1 MSKITTTKRD
11 NDNFLNMT
19 RIRGI
24 LLITLISALA
34 LIRADFVIN
43 LDNKDIRNA
52 IVVRINETEK
62 CMLVSELFP
71 SRTIVTEERSFT
83 DDAFRIR
90 GKEHRNIEPVI
101 VIIYNIQTDTL
112 CDRRRKHLLADAS
125 PLAENNSTSGSKAY
139 QLFSMCTSCSQH
151 NHFISPRLITS
162 SASPK
167 ISSSSS
173 TRRLKSFCKHNN
185 TSAKVTDYPVHQAK
199 LHSITSHIGAPS
211 SILLW
216 MHESHL
222 FVSDDPKGLPN
233 LDSSRR
239 QLVDSTIY
247 GIGVRKNELTAN
259 LTSTTS
265 TNVTH
270 SKAKSLFR
278 SPVQPQ
284 STTYSM
290 IGTNSRASTASCS
303 TDDGDECCS
312 DLDCSSLRNN
322 VCANRHCVAEGYPRF
337 TLEWYGYDD
346 YDLIVTTPSGIALSF
361 VIEYDPTTGG
371 KVGEIV
377 DQTALGYHTEN
388 TYFPLTGAPVGAY
401 SYSVKQFAMIGSDAG
416 DEWTLSV
423 HDERGEVARYTGK
436 GASDTFMYERTVLS
450 APSLP
455 HPPTQPPGSR
465 PCSSNYDE
473 CCSESGCLLD
483 GEICVNRNCIA
494 EGSPRFTLYWEGDDD
509 IDLFVTTPGGEELS
523 FVNFFDPLSG
533 GRVGEETDQ
542 FGSGFHVENV
552 FFPKD
557 GSTLGTFNFL
567 VRPISTFQGADKWTV
582 DVVAN
587 GEVVMSESGYGES
600 SQFSYRKT
608 STPSSPTN
616 GPAPTLSPNQRPSD
630 GGDHSCS
637 IFFDECCSDS
647 DCQTGLDLCVQKTC
661 IRDGNPRFTLTWN
674 GDDDLDF
681 FVITPLGTEI
691 SNSQTFDALSG
702 GSYENDGDQG
712 QAGAHVENIYFP
724 VSGAPSGQFSYGV
737 RSSNSNGFADPWV
750 IHVYEDGELVDTKL
764 GSGES
769 VLFDYLRNGFDGPQR
784 PPPESTRCS
793 PLMDD
798 CCLDSDCDSDDEI
811 CVQRSCIE
819 EGYPRITLT
828 WTGDDDLDLRVVTPN
843 GAVLSRQNEFD
854 PVSGGRFKADRDQ
867 SEFGFHVET
876 VNFPDISGK
885 LKFFVK
891 SRTTR
896 GAGADI
902 WNLAV
907 YESDTMVQD
916 HSGFGDSR
924 DFFYHRDDNLDE
936 KQCPNEC
943 CADYDCSPSELCV
956 QRSCI
961 ADGALRFT
969 LTWTGNDYIGLR
981 VVTPEQTPISSM
993 NPIDDNSGGFFEED
1007 PARGSFGFH
1016 VENVVFMGSSIQEGE
1031 YRYSARSKR
1040 TFGAQDDWE
1049 LRIYAYAQLV
1059 GLRRGK
1065 GDSIS
1070 FTYFFDSKDTFP
1082 PSAAPPTGSETLSP
1096 TPSSLTNPPSA
1107 AFEPTGLTEIPSA
1120 NPSIN
1125 LEICEPLTD
1134 QCCDDSDCGPLQVCV
1149 QRICIDEGNPRFT
1162 LQWTGNDDLDLVV
1175 KTPLGSIVSFLQDD
1189 PISGG
1194 SFGPGGDQFG
1204 FGLHVE
1210 SIRFKG
1216 DSAGIFEFFVDA
1228 FLETGEADMWKVS
1241 VFVDGQEVDSLE
1253 GTGNSSKTYLY
1264 MPTGASSSQTS
1275 SNETKS
1281 SLSPT
1286 TPTFDGDCYNANDC
1300 VVGIETCVNQVCI
1313 SLGNPRFTL
1322 TWTGDDVLDLD
1333 IETPSGSFISFRRPM
1348 DEISGGIY
1356 EEDGNQDSFGLH
1368 VENIVFPSE
1377 SALSGLYKYKVNNF
1391 IQRGAID
1398 HWTLGVFVNNTLVET
1413 KYGKG
1418 DSLEFEVDFGSSTS
1432 RSGIFST
1439 ELAESAGSDNVL
1451 NSSELLATIQDLDAT
1466 TNCSKDLG
1474 DHCCAPS
1481 DCSRF
1486 EVCFQRTCINDGNP
1500 RFTLVWNGADDY
1512 NLEVLPP
1519 IGEFVSFVNQL
1530 DEDSGGRYE
1539 PDPKHGWTGVHVEN
1553 IFFPRGGGLIGSYTV
1568 HVKLPFSEAR
1578 ANDHWTVLVYVDGEQ
1593 VYQNHGVGESAPLTY
1608 DSRK

>member
-11 NDNFLNMT
+11 NDNILNMT

-24 LLITLISALA
+24 LLITLISTLA
-34 LIRADFVIN
+34 LMRAEFVIN

-52 IVVRINETEK
+52 IVVRINETEN

-90 GKEHRNIEPVI
+90 GKELQNIEPVI

-112 CDRRRKHLLADAS
+112 CDRRRKHLLVDAS
-125 PLAENNSTSGSKAY
+125 PLAEKNSTSASKSY

-151 NHFISPRLITS
+151 NHLMTS
-162 SASPK
+162 SASPT

-185 TSAKVTDYPVHQAK
+185 ISAKVTDYPVHKTK
-199 LHSITSHIGAPS
+199 LHSIRSHSGAPS

-239 QLVDSTIY
+239 QLGESTIY
-247 GIGVRKNELTAN
+247 GIGVRKNEPTAN

-265 TNVTH
+265 TNVRH

-290 IGTNSRASTASCS
+290 IGTYSRTSTASCS
-303 TDDGDECCS
+303 TDYGDECCS
-312 DLDCSSLRNN
+312 NLDCSSFSNN

-371 KVGEIV
+371 RVGEIV

-388 TYFPLTGAPVGAY
+388 TYFPLTGAPLGAY
-401 SYSVKQFAMIGSDAG
+401 SYTVKQFASIGSDAG

-423 HDERGEVARYTGK
+423 HDERGEVARHTGK

-455 HPPTQPPGSR
+455 QPPTQPPGSR
-465 PCSSNYDE
+465 PCSSKYDD

-702 GSYENDGDQG
+702 GSYENDGDQN

-724 VSGAPSGQFSYGV
+724 VSGAPPGQFSYGV

-793 PLMDD
+793 PLADE
-798 CCLDSDCDSDDEI
+798 CCLDSDCGSDDEI
-811 CVQRSCIE
+811 CVQRICIE

-843 GAVLSRQNEFD
+843 GAVLSGQKEFD
-854 PVSGGRFKADRDQ
+854 PVSGGRFKADRYQ

-876 VNFPDISGK
+876 VHFPDISGN

-891 SRTTR
+891 SLTTR
-896 GAGADI
+896 GVGADI

-936 KQCPNEC
+936 
-943 CADYDCSPSELCV
+943 
-956 QRSCI
+956 
-961 ADGALRFT
+961 
-969 LTWTGNDYIGLR
+969 
-981 VVTPEQTPISSM
+981 
-993 NPIDDNSGGFFEED
+993 
-1007 PARGSFGFH
+1007 
-1016 VENVVFMGSSIQEGE
+1016 
-1031 YRYSARSKR
+1031 
-1040 TFGAQDDWE
+1040 
-1049 LRIYAYAQLV
+1049 
-1059 GLRRGK
+1059 
-1065 GDSIS
+1065 
-1070 FTYFFDSKDTFP
+1070 
-1082 PSAAPPTGSETLSP
+1082 
-1096 TPSSLTNPPSA
+1096 TNPPSA
-1107 AFEPTGLTEIPSA
+1107 TFEPTRLTETPSA
-1120 NPSIN
+1120 NPSVD
-1125 LEICEPLTD
+1125 LEFCEPLTN

-1162 LQWTGNDDLDLVV
+1162 LQWTGNDDLDLAVR
-1175 KTPLGSIVSFLQDD
+1175 TPLGSVVSFFQDD
-1189 PISGG
+1189 PLSRG

-1210 SIRFKG
+1210 SVRFEG
-1216 DSAGIFEFFVDA
+1216 DSAGIFEFFVDS
-1228 FLETGEADMWKVS
+1228 FLKIGDADLWKVS

-1253 GTGNSSKTYLY
+1253 GTGHASQTYLY
-1264 MPTGASSSQTS
+1264 MPTGAVSSQTRS
-1275 SNETKS
+1275 DETKS
-1281 SLSPT
+1281 SLSIP

-1300 VVGIETCVNQVCI
+1300 VVGLETCVNQVCI
-1313 SLGNPRFTL
+1313 TLGNPRFTL
-1322 TWTGDDVLDLD
+1322 TWTGDDVFDLK

-1356 EEDGNQDSFGLH
+1356 EEDGNQDSFGVH

-1377 SALSGLYKYKVNNF
+1377 SALPGIYKCKVNNF

-1398 HWTLGVFVNNTLVET
+1398 HWTLGVFVNDTLVET

-1418 DSLEFEVDFGSSTS
+1418 DSLHFEVEFGS
-1432 RSGIFST
+1432 
-1439 ELAESAGSDNVL
+1439 
-1451 NSSELLATIQDLDAT
+1451 
-1466 TNCSKDLG
+1466 
-1474 DHCCAPS
+1474 
-1481 DCSRF
+1481 
-1486 EVCFQRTCINDGNP
+1486 
-1500 RFTLVWNGADDY
+1500 
-1512 NLEVLPP
+1512 
-1519 IGEFVSFVNQL
+1519 
-1530 DEDSGGRYE
+1530 
-1539 PDPKHGWTGVHVEN
+1539 
-1553 IFFPRGGGLIGSYTV
+1553 
-1568 HVKLPFSEAR
+1568 
-1578 ANDHWTVLVYVDGEQ
+1578 
-1593 VYQNHGVGESAPLTY
+1593 
-1608 DSRK
+1608 